1 MANWTVSDIPHQR
14 GRSAVV
20 TGAAGLGF
28 EDALALAR
36 AGAEVILASRDPAK
50 GTRAVEAIHRAVP
63 SADVRF
69 EALDLASL
77 ASVAT
82 FAERLRGQR
91 DSLDILINNAGVMR
105 PPQRMETAD
114 GFELQ
119 LGTNHLGH
127 FALTAGLM
135 PLLVKARKARVVTL
149 SSLAARGGAI
159 EFEDLQSTRRYRS
172 MAAYSQSKLACLM
185 FAFEL
190 QRRSEA
196 GNWGV
201 ASLAAHPGLS
211 RTELLLNAP
220 GAKGRINPLFALFR
234 QTMQPASQG
243 ALPTL
248 FAATAPEARPGGY
261 YGPDRMSETR
271 GYPAPSRVP
280 PRAAD
285 TAVAE
290 RLWHVSERLTG
301 VRFPAAA

>member
-14 GRSAVV
+14 GRSALV

-50 GTRAVEAIHRAVP
+50 GTRAVEEIHRAVP
-63 SADVRF
+63 SANVRF

-77 ASVAT
+77 ASVAA
-82 FAERLRGQR
+82 FSARLLGQR
-91 DSLDILINNAGVMR
+91 DSLDVLINNAGVMR

-149 SSLAARGGAI
+149 SSIAARGGGI
-159 EFEDLQSTRRYRS
+159 DFDDLQSTRRYRS

-196 GNWGV
+196 GGWGV

-220 GAKGRINPLFALFR
+220 GAEGRINPLFALFR
-234 QTMQPASQG
+234 RTMQPASQG

-271 GYPAPSRVP
+271 GHPAPSRVP
-280 PRAAD
+280 PQAAD

-290 RLWHVSERLTG
+290 RLWRVSEELTG
-301 VRFPAAA
+301 VSFPAAA